1 MTNQVPKLWIFFF
14 IIIAGLIVGFA
25 LSSPAVQEQEEVV
38 DFQENVE
45 MTGVREQTF
54 GAMLDGG
61 GNAIYLE
68 NQLSGTTGVQVGFA
82 VLARPGFVVIFDDDD
97 GVPGKVIGASDYL
110 QNGGEHL
117 TVALQTFL
125 IDGAVYYAVLY
136 HDNGDLVF
144 DENADSQ
151 ALDSTD
157 SVVLMTFLSTYEAQ
171 PEVGAIT
178 P

>member
-14 IIIAGLIVGFA
+14 LLVGGLIVGFA
-25 LSSPAVQEQEEVV
+25 LSSPVVEEQEEIV

-45 MTGVREQTF
+45 MGGVRAQTF

-68 NQLSGTTGVQVGFA
+68 NQSSGTTGVQVGFA

-97 GVPGKVIGASDYL
+97 GVPGEVIGTSNLL
-110 QNGGEHL
+110 QSGGEHL

-144 DENADSQ
+144 DENTDTQ

-157 SVVLMTFLSTYEAQ
+157 SVVLMTFLSTYDAQ